1 MDTQDKNRLA
11 ELIEQ
16 LPEGEIE
23 AAVRYLEYLKDR
35 GDPYLKFLMSVPEE
49 DQELTDRFQTELDK
63 AWKDIDEGQ
72 VISSDQLKQE
82 LGL

>member
-23 AAVRYLEYLKDR
+23 AAVR
-35 GDPYLKFLMSVPEE
+35 F
-49 DQELTDRFQTELDK
+49 
-63 AWKDIDEGQ
+63 AI
-72 VISSDQLKQE
+72 
-82 LGL
+82 